1 MNWKYEI
8 IEYDGGF
15 SDTPCRSYDGFGD
28 FIEANGYENETPTIK
43 EIHEKRFFP
52 DEMVYKGHFLRIVLR
67 YKNKSRTG
75 NKPIPIKNLDT
86 GIVYRSYGEA
96 ALNTGIDITCLSMLF
111 KRPGYKKRGY
121 IKSHGYRWRKLDD
134 C

>member
-15 SDTPCRSYDGFGD
+15 SDTPCRSYDGFED

-67 YKNKSRTG
+67 YKN
-75 NKPIPIKNLDT
+75 
-86 GIVYRSYGEA
+86 RS
-96 ALNTGIDITCLSMLF
+96 ITCLSMLF